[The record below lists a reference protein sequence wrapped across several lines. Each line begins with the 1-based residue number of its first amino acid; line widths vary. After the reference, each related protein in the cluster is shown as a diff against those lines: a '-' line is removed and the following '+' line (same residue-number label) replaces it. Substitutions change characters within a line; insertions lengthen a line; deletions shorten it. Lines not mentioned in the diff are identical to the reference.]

1 MLSGVFTFY
10 PAINVLFQIVGIRLF
25 CETGHMSVN
34 FAIFVL
40 PSLGENDL
48 ILLKQMRTVDLL
60 KI

>member
-1 MLSGVFTFY
+1 
-10 PAINVLFQIVGIRLF
+10 
-25 CETGHMSVN
+25 MSVN